1 MPPPLVAALIVLC
14 EALTFTLTLP
24 VLAFFNARLG
34 GSPLFL
40 GVLFALVSA
49 PKILTNPV
57 FGRLSDRVGR
67 RPILAINTVGTLGGS
82 VLWALS
88 GDLLLLAASRA
99 VIGVFSA
106 QAGLAQSV
114 VADSSTR
121 ERRAAAMGLLGAA
134 FGVALAIG
142 PPLGGWVAAAFGYA
156 AVGWL
161 CAALQL
167 ISLALIA
174 FVLRETRPAA
184 IGSTDACR
192 FAGRTAVDDDR
203 TISSP
208 GRAAASSTPAPGAS
222 AAALRSSRPGQDSS
236 NAAFGSPNPGFD
248 PSTSAAA
255 TQKHALR
262 SPDPALRS
270 PAGAPR
276 SPDPALRSS
285 DPAPRSPAGAPDS
298 PGRVSDS
305 SGRAPALDDP
315 PGDAADFPREVL
327 RNPRVWRLL
336 AVLVLLHTASNAV
349 FATLSLYVESRF
361 AYGAGAAGAVFGVIG
376 VIAILVQGGLIRP
389 AVQRFGEI
397 GCVLAGV
404 GLMAAGFGLLAA
416 AQNTATFWTGLV
428 VSSIGIGLISP
439 CISALLTRAVAD
451 HQQGGV
457 AGWQQSALAIGRSV
471 GNLAGGFCFARIGP
485 AGPPALGVL
494 LGLLA
499 LPGLLALRGWLNRSR
514 DAGGAVR

>member
-99 VIGVFSA
+99 VIGIFSA

-184 IGSTDACR
+184 IGSTDASR
-192 FAGRTAVDDDR
+192 SAGRTAVDDDR
-203 TISSP
+203 TMNSP
-208 GRAAASSTPAPGAS
+208 GRAAASSTPAPGAL
-222 AAALRSSRPGQDSS
+222 AAALNSSRP
-236 NAAFGSPNPGFD
+236 APA
-248 PSTSAAA
+248 
-255 TQKHALR
+255 
-262 SPDPALRS
+262 SPDPAL
-270 PAGAPR
+270 
-276 SPDPALRSS
+276 
-285 DPAPRSPAGAPDS
+285 RSPAGAPDS
-298 PGRVSDS
+298 PGRVSGS
-305 SGRAPALDDP
+305 SDRAAALDDP

-471 GNLAGGFCFARIGP
+471 GNLAGGFWFARIGP

-499 LPGLLALRGWLNRSR
+499 LPGLLALRSWLRRPR